1 MSAHETTQGEAHAV
15 HAPPGIPEVHD
26 EAGDTPAWVPRLGA
40 VLFIVFA
47 ALVLIAL
54 R

>member
-1 MSAHETTQGEAHAV
+1 MSAHETTPGEAHAP

-26 EAGDTPAWVPRLGA
+26 EAGDTPAWMPLLGA
-40 VLFIVFA
+40 AVFA
-47 ALVLIAL
+47 VLIGIVLLL